1 MHELVSPSTE
11 LSSGTV
17 MLPLRECYRLR
28 KAELEPSSRVDRDAA
43 GLPASGSGGAVLFLF
58 TELQHPDH
66 ETVWRVSS
74 RTDYKWLL

>member
-1 MHELVSPSTE
+1 MHQLVSPSTE
-11 LSSGTV
+11 LSSGTI

-43 GLPASGSGGAVLFLF
+43 GLPASGSGGAVRFLF